1 MWRQE
6 DVYFALGGGIDVFT
20 NERVA
25 APETASE
32 KIDAVAAEGSRR
44 RSSCRR

>member
-20 NERVA
+20 NERVTPPDGA
-25 APETASE
+25 
-32 KIDAVAAEGSRR
+32 SRR
-44 RSSCRR
+44 STRRSRRVS

>member
-20 NERVA
+20 NERV
-25 APETASE
+25 T
-32 KIDAVAAEGSRR
+32 DADDGEREDRPVAAAGLVDACRSRR
-44 RSSCRR
+44 